1 MIEKNNRLG
10 RRQRYSNF
18 IFVSI
23 FFLNEQ
29 NAKQKFKIQ
38 KQLWEL
44 SKCDKKLCLRSV
56 RAKNFMDREQFRD
69 GLGSCAPIRYVFF
82 FISSGGGGGWVS
94 SRPGLPCRRGN
105 PCTRNPWRDA
115 HPNIFFEFLH
125 TLLEYEKRTG
135 RLLTNSEGGAW
146 FWKVFLVRLLVG
158 FCVQNVE
165 KNS

>member
-29 NAKQKFKIQ
+29 NAKQKFKTQ

-44 SKCDKKLCLRSV
+44 SKCDKKLCLRPV
-56 RAKNFMDREQFRD
+56 RVKNFMDREQFRD

-115 HPNIFFEFLH
+115 HPNIFFWIFAH
-125 TLLEYEKRTG
+125 IVGIWKKG
-135 RLLTNSEGGAW
+135 PDASSQIVKGGPGSERY
-146 FWKVFLVRLLVG
+146 FWLV
-158 FCVQNVE
+158 C
-165 KNS
+165 